1 MKNKE
6 YFKDQIYDILCS
18 CKSVAVN
25 SKTGEP
31 FMCNG
36 SCANCALFRRDD
48 TCKTRAFMNWLD
60 EEHKEH
66 VLTYEEMQYLENIVR
81 PFKDRV
87 KSITKRLYSNDDA
100 YIQLNAKS
108 IYERNYE
115 LMNLPLFV
123 RNKMYK
129 GMVYE
134 KEYTLKDLGLFEN
147 E

>member
-18 CKSVAVN
+18 RKNVAVN

-31 FMCNG
+31 FMCGHN
-36 SCANCALFRRDD
+36 CVNCALFRPDG
-48 TCKTRAFMNWLD
+48 TCQTRAFMNWLD
-60 EEHKEH
+60 GEHKEH
-66 VLTYEEMQYLENIVR
+66 VLTYEEKQYLENFIR
-81 PFKDRV
+81 PFKNRV

-100 YIQLNAKS
+100 YIQLIVKS
-108 IYERNYE
+108 IYEQNYE

-129 GMVYE
+129 DMELG
-134 KEYTLKDLGLFEN
+134 KQYTLKDLGLFED